1 MKMDDK
7 IDKLIKIYTW
17 VGVAVYVV
25 VFIFTLAKFF

>member
-17 VGVAVYVV
+17 VGVAVYTV
-25 VFIFTLAKFF
+25 VFIITLAKFF

>member
-1 MKMDDK
+1 MDDK

-17 VGVAVYVV
+17 VGVSVYTV

>member
-17 VGVAVYVV
+17 VGVAVYTL

>member
-25 VFIFTLAKFF
+25 VFISTLVKFF